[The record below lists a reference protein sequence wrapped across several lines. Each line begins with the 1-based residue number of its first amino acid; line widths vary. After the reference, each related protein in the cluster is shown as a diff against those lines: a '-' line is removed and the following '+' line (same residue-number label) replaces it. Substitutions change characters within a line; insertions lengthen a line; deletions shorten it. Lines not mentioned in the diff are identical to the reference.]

1 MNDKLI
7 KAFTEMEEQE
17 VLRIT
22 NEMLDSSADP
32 MQVVDACRNA
42 LEVVGKKFETG
53 EMFLPEL
60 IMAGEMMDQIS
71 ALVKPKLKGGTAAT
85 PLGKIILG
93 TVRGDLHDVGKN
105 IFGFLLDSQGFEVI
119 DLGIDVDPSR
129 FVEKIKE
136 TGATVVALSAL
147 LTLAFDA
154 MKATVDAIQE
164 AGLRDQVK
172 IMIGGAPVNEQV
184 CLYAG
189 ADAWG
194 KDAVHGVNLAKQWL
208 TGGE

>member
-53 EMFLPEL
+53 VMFLPEL

>member
-1 MNDKLI
+1 MTDKLI
-7 KAFTEMEEQE
+7 EAFTEMEEKE
-17 VLRIT
+17 VLRIA
-22 NEMLDSSADP
+22 NEMLDGGADP
-32 MQVVDACRNA
+32 MEVVDACKNA

-60 IMAGEMMDQIS
+60 MMAGEMMDEIS
-71 ALVKPKLKGGTAAT
+71 ALVKPKLKGRAASVR
-85 PLGKIILG
+85 LGKVILG
-93 TVRGDLHDVGKN
+93 TVLGDVHDIGKN
-105 IFGFLLDSQGFEVI
+105 IFGFLLDAQGLEVI
-119 DLGIDVDPSR
+119 DLGVDVDPAR

-136 TGATVVALSAL
+136 TGATVVALSGL

-154 MKATVDAIQE
+154 MKKTVDAIRE

-184 CLYAG
+184 CSYAG

-194 KDAVHGVNLAKQWL
+194 QDAVHGVNLAKQWL

>member
-1 MNDKLI
+1 MTDKLI
-7 KAFTEMEEQE
+7 EAFTEMEEEE
-17 VLRIT
+17 VLRIA
-22 NEMLDSSADP
+22 NEMLDSGVDP
-32 MQVVDACRNA
+32 MDVVDACKNA
-42 LEVVGKKFETG
+42 LEVVGKQFETG

-60 IMAGEMMDQIS
+60 IMAGEMMDEIA
-71 ALVKPKLKGGTAAT
+71 ALVKPKLKGRTAAAT
-85 PLGKIILG
+85 LGKVILG
-93 TVRGDLHDVGKN
+93 TVVGDVHDIGKN
-105 IFGFLLDSQGFEVI
+105 IFGFLLDAQGIEVI
-119 DLGIDVDPSR
+119 DIGVDAEPAI

-136 TGATVVALSAL
+136 TGATVVALSGL

-184 CLYAG
+184 RSYAG

-194 KDAVHGVNLAKQWL
+194 QDAVHGVNLAKQWL